1 MYLNSDGFESV
12 ITPYG
17 FCNKTDDGYKLN
29 ASGYEIGINRGDDDV
44 SYLSESKLSFRTT
57 NGAELQ
63 MNLGLDFE
71 SGAYGMI
78 IGSDEKFKISRST
91 DNTEGATITGVKSL
105 IAFANPSATKVWATD
120 GSTVDLTTKA
130 NASDLDAK
138 ANASD
143 VLLKKSASGGY
154 YIEENSNELGKWA
167 FAANSECTASGWFSH
182 AEGDSTIA
190 SNDRAHAEGAFT
202 TASGASSHAEGC
214 HNVVNNNAIHS
225 IGIGNGEINKNSE
238 YVYVKNNRSNT

>member
-1 MYLNSDGFESV
+1 MQQYLILILLMEIKILLNIDENASYEDDYPPIRMYLNSDGFESV

-78 IGSDEKFKISRST
+78 IGSDENSRSHVLQ
-91 DNTEGATITGVKSL
+91 ITLKE
-105 IAFANPSATKVWATD
+105 
-120 GSTVDLTTKA
+120 
-130 NASDLDAK
+130 
-138 ANASD
+138 
-143 VLLKKSASGGY
+143 LL
-154 YIEENSNELGKWA
+154 
-167 FAANSECTASGWFSH
+167 
-182 AEGDSTIA
+182 
-190 SNDRAHAEGAFT
+190 
-202 TASGASSHAEGC
+202 
-214 HNVVNNNAIHS
+214 
-225 IGIGNGEINKNSE
+225 
-238 YVYVKNNRSNT
+238 